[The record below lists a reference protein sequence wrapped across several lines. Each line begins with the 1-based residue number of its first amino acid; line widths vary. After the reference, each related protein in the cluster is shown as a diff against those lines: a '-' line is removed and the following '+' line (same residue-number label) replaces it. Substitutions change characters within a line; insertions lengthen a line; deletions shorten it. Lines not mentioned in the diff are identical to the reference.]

1 MEGIN
6 RSVVGSNSSWFMYID
21 ELGNRLSHDNEL
33 LKLYGID
40 LAKCKP
46 NEFFKYLSNIIK

>member
-1 MEGIN
+1 MGEIN
-6 RSVVGSNSSWFMYID
+6 RSFVGSNSPGVMCID
-21 ELGNRLSHDNEL
+21 ELGNRLSYDNEL

-46 NEFFKYLSNIIK
+46 NEFFKYFSNL